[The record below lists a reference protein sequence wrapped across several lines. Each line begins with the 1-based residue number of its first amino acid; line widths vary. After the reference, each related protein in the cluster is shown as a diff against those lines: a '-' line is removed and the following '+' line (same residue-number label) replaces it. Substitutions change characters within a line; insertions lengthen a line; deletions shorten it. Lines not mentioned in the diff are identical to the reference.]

1 MKAIK
6 SNPAKTS
13 LTISMGFLIVF
24 LLYKLDWAILVSLS
38 VGLIGALFDGFSRF
52 IEKAWFKLAKI
63 LSFIVPNILLA
74 FIFFLF
80 LFPLS
85 LLYKLF
91 RKSDPLKLRNNGS
104 SLYKNRTDL
113 IFKSN
118 FENMW

>member
-1 MKAIK
+1 MKEIK
-6 SNPAKTS
+6 SNPAKTT
-13 LTISMGFLIVF
+13 LIISMGFLMVF
-24 LLYKLDWAILVSLS
+24 LLYRLDWALLVSLS
-38 VGLIGALFDGFSRF
+38 VGLIGALFDGLSRF
-52 IEKAWFKLAKI
+52 VEKAWFKLANI

-91 RKSDPLKLRNNGS
+91 RKSDPLKLRNNGL